1 MLIVDVRLGD
11 QGCLVLAFDCQAG
24 LWGGSD
30 LLEKVWV
37 DTVLLFAVG
46 LLNEWSLHHSLV
58 LTHRASLHLL
68 SSVECAIRLQCVHS
82 GSIVLVLVLVVRLES
97 SEIFRLTFRL
107 LIK

>member
-1 MLIVDVRLGD
+1 MLVVGVRLSD
-11 QGCLVLAFDCQAG
+11 QGCLVLAFDCQAW

-30 LLEKVWV
+30 LLEEVWV

-68 SSVECAIRLQCVHS
+68 SS
-82 GSIVLVLVLVVRLES
+82 
-97 SEIFRLTFRL
+97 
-107 LIK
+107 IKVAAWL

>member
-1 MLIVDVRLGD
+1 MLVVGVRLSD
-11 QGCLVLAFDCQAG
+11 QGCLVLAFDCQAW

-30 LLEKVWV
+30 LLEEVWV

-46 LLNEWSLHHSLV
+46 LLYEWRFHHCLV
-58 LTHRASLHLL
+58 LSHRASLHLL
-68 SSVECAIRLQCVHS
+68 SSIECAIRLQCVHS

>member
-1 MLIVDVRLGD
+1 MLVVDVRLSD
-11 QGCLVLAFDCQAG
+11 QGCLVLAFDCQAW

-30 LLEKVWV
+30 LLEEVWV
-37 DTVLLFAVG
+37 DTILLFAVG
-46 LLNEWSLHHSLV
+46 LLYEWRFHHCLV
-58 LTHRASLHLL
+58 LSHRASLHLL